1 MTTLKISE
9 KDDMIL
15 KILHYFITK
24 EDYKPVII
32 NGVENEIWLEN
43 FENDVKLIRININ
56 YIHNEEQ
63 LNYDYFKVKSIMK
76 SIKKNTLSF
85 KMNVINL
92 LLDTGE
98 NVKIKANKNIE
109 TIKVNKVTDIK
120 KNKTMQDLFPNIKTA
135 EFTDK
140 TDVLEFFKLTEDMN
154 ETTMKNEKKLA
165 KIFSPKKPII
175 TYSLII
181 INTLIFLLSLFNI
194 VNIEDMNMMF
204 GANYALVAS
213 GEFYRLFT
221 CMFFHADLL
230 HLIFNMYALY
240 ILGTRVERYYGSKR
254 YIVLYLISGLVASL
268 FSCVFNNINVIS
280 IGASGAIFGL
290 FGSIAYF
297 TYHYRGTLR
306 EFLTSGIIPTLL
318 LNLIIGFANTGI
330 DMAAHIG
337 GIIGGL
343 LIAMSIGIGDK
354 TRKNDNINGIIVLL
368 LMIAFLIYMV
378 MIK

>member
-194 VNIEDMNMMF
+194 VNIDDMYMMF
-204 GANYALVAS
+204 GANYELVAS

-240 ILGTRVERYYGSKR
+240 VLGTRVERYYGSKR

>member
-194 VNIEDMNMMF
+194 VNIDDMYMMF
-204 GANYALVAS
+204 GANYELVAS